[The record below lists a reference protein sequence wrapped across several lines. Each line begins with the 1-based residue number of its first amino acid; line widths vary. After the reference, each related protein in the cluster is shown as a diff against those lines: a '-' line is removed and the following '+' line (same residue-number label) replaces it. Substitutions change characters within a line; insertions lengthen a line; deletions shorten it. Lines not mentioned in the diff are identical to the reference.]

1 VTRSR
6 ASAKAAGASF
16 ERALA
21 DWFAWRLKDDRI
33 DRRVKRGANDR
44 GDIGG
49 LRTVTGARIV
59 AELKDY
65 GGRILASTWL
75 AEAAVEAGNDD
86 APIGVVIAKRK
97 GTTDPARQ
105 FVLMDVETFAR
116 LIEGGLDATS
126 P

>member
-1 VTRSR
+1 MSRSR
-6 ASAKAAGASF
+6 ASARQAGSQF

-59 AELKDY
+59 VEAKDY
-65 GGRILASTWL
+65 GGRILASQWL
-75 AEAAVEAGNDD
+75 AEAAIEAGNDD
-86 APIGVVIAKRK
+86 APVGVVIAKRK

-105 FVLMDVETFAR
+105 YVLMDAETFAR
-116 LIEGGLDATS
+116 LIEGGLT
-126 P
+126 